1 MDKTKLAE
9 LINVSRVT
17 LYNWEKTKPELM
29 KMINFYIEA
38 TTGESKNSKLLK
50 YFNELDENRQ
60 ELYLTK
66 IKLEALEK
74 KENLKKI

>member
-9 LINVSRVT
+9 LINISRVT

-29 KMINFYIEA
+29 KMINFYIE
-38 TTGESKNSKLLK
+38 TTSGESKGSKLLK
-50 YFNELDENRQ
+50 YFNQLDEDRQ

-74 KENLKKI
+74 QQEKK